1 MLSNNSKE
9 FLIMIPA
16 YNEEKTIKKIVRG
29 IKKFGKVLV
38 VNDASKDKTKQIAS
52 SAGALV
58 INHKKNLGYNN
69 AVDTGLKFFLK
80 SKYKKIILIDADGQ
94 HPIKYIKD
102 FKKYLNLKNEVV
114 CGVRNTITR
123 IGEKIFVKLSHIIWD
138 LNDPLCGM
146 KGYSKNF
153 LKKFYKPINYNFI
166 GTEYLIKAKKKNIK
180 IKEIVINNKLR
191 KDQSRFG
198 EGFSTNLSIIFT
210 FFKCVML
217 IK

>member
-1 MLSNNSKE
+1 MLSNSSKD
-9 FLIMIPA
+9 FLILIPA
-16 YNEEKTIKKIVRG
+16 YNEEKTIKKIISG

-38 VNDASKDKTKQIAS
+38 VNDASKDKTKKIAT
-52 SAGALV
+52 SAGATV
-58 INHKKNLGYNN
+58 ISHKKNLGYNK
-69 AVDTGLKFFLK
+69 AVDTGLRFFLK
-80 SKYKKIILIDADGQ
+80 SKYRKIILIDADGQ

-102 FKKYLNLKNEVV
+102 FKKHLNLKNKVV
-114 CGVRNTITR
+114 CGVRSTITR
-123 IGEKIFVKLSHIIWD
+123 IGEKIFVKFSHSMWNLS
-138 LNDPLCGM
+138 DPLCGM

-153 LKKFYKPINYNFI
+153 LKQFYKPVNYNFI
-166 GTEYLIKAKKKNIK
+166 GTEYLIKAKKENIK
-180 IKEIVINNKLR
+180 IKEIVIKNRSR